1 MVRIQ
6 IKFTDDAVV
15 LVNAFQ
21 NRVVNDGGIFE
32 AFDCCTSILES
43 LGINGG
49 TGGYLD
55 VKDSTAFPLNFSIGD
70 IRDISKR
77 TGSFSKTITLVGNS
91 NNNNLLNH
99 YYDVNIQAGTFDINQ
114 LTSCDVIQDGI
125 PVMINATLQL
135 ISIKKSQLTSAY
147 EQIVEYEV
155 LVKENRGTFF
165 TDISNKYLTD
175 IDFSD
180 LDHEVTAPIVIATFN
195 NTVADSYKYVMPFN
209 IDNQYQ
215 LNWFKPAIYAKVY
228 FDRIFIDAG
237 YSYDWADL
245 LDARFDKL
253 LIPYNGDQNIID
265 WSDYKVMAENRIWD
279 HTILQLTDTTNIIT
293 QLSGFDTVTTG
304 WTEVL
309 DPANIFDPSNGE
321 YTTPQWV
328 GINSG
333 ESYQYQATVA
343 GEVSLNVTRKCVIP
357 SGNFPLPV
365 VSYRYKP
372 YLRVMVGTAVNIK
385 CYGQSIDLP
394 VLGVYDVGLLPIL
407 SFNQVFTFNATTD
420 GSGGINY
427 NEVQIVQAGVDVF
440 RVLNDGSESNTLNIF
455 GSNNIPWQKFTGSG
469 SWSPPQIILDI
480 AAIDLTIRPSD
491 NIPLNSGIT
500 TMNSFIPE
508 KIKQSDFIKSIFMMY
523 NLYATSDPQSET
535 NLILIHRDEYYDSG
549 KAVDWTNKLMKDKEQ
564 SIIFIPE
571 LNNKKL
577 RLTYKADTD
586 SPNTVYTDVTK
597 EVYGQAEVTF
607 ENEYVKGIDVKELI
621 FSPTPVQP
629 TIFAAFLPLLNGA
642 SPKTNI
648 RILYDNGEVI
658 AQNVVIN
665 HGYGDTT
672 DTNGAYP
679 YLSHF
684 GGPSPTNPE
693 FDINFAPCQYYY
705 YQVSQNT
712 NNNLYNS
719 YWRRTVAQIN
729 GGKLLT
735 AYFLLNEVDI
745 QLMELND
752 KIRID
757 NSWWSIN
764 KVIDYNANNLQPTKV
779 ELISLETEID
789 LPAFFS
795 GTILPVG
802 PGSGDQTIS
811 ILGGY
816 NDETNVTTDNK
827 NAIIIGSGN
836 TVGDGLKTLVVGN
849 GHNVDQDGVVTTNL
863 RVTGTI
869 NDRPVSEMLPTYTK
883 YVALISQVTT
893 NAPTVI
899 ELENSIGPIV
909 WTRSAVGV
917 YHGTLVGAFTTSKT
931 TTTLSNVTAD
941 NIVRIINDNDTIF
954 IRTSNLHSPTAVLQD
969 TNLVNNTIEIRV
981 YE

>member
-6 IKFTDDAVV
+6 LKFIDDAVV

-21 NRVVNDGGIFE
+21 NRVVNDGGVFE
-32 AFDCCTSILES
+32 AFDCCTSTLKS

-180 LDHEVTAPIVIATFN
+180 LDHEVTAPIVISTFD

-209 IDNQYQ
+209 IDEQYQ

-228 FDRIFIDAG
+228 FDRIFTDAG

-265 WSDYKVMAENRIWD
+265 WSDAKVVAD
-279 HTILQLTDTTNIIT
+279 GVFSFTKTYTAQ
-293 QLSGFDTVTTG
+293 QLSFNTPINSG
-304 WTEVL
+304 WTEVS
-309 DPANIFDPSNGE
+309 DPSNLFDPSNGE
-321 YTTPQWV
+321 YTTPQWT
-328 GINSG
+328 GANAG
-333 ESYQYQATVA
+333 QSYQYQATITGTVQLENTTA
-343 GEVSLNVTRKCVIP
+343 SNIKMSSNNPTKAYVPFFAVK
-357 SGNFPLPV
+357 
-365 VSYRYKP
+365 
-372 YLRVMVGTAVNIK
+372 VGTQINAK
-385 CYGQSIDLP
+385 CQSSS
-394 VLGVYDVGLLPIL
+394 GLIVTYSQASPFPANSL
-407 SFNQVFTFNATTD
+407 SSTYTFTEVFTFNATTD
-420 GSGGINY
+420 GSGGIDY
-427 NEVQIVQAGVDVF
+427 ADIQIVQAGVDFLGVSAQGIDF
-440 RVLNDGSESNTLNIF
+440 
-455 GSNNIPWQKFTGSG
+455 NNQQYVY
-469 SWSPPQIILDI
+469 WSTTAGVPTTPPDIILNLTS
-480 AAIDLTIRPSD
+480 IDLTIRPSD

-586 SPNTVYTDVTK
+586 SPNKVYTDVTK

-629 TIFAAFLPLLNGA
+629 TSFGAFLPLLNGA

-648 RILYDNGEVI
+648 RILYDNGEVV

-672 DTNGAYP
+672 PTNGAYP

-684 GGPSPTNPE
+684 GGPNPFNPE

-705 YQVSQNT
+705 YQVAQNT
-712 NNNLYNS
+712 NNNLYNQ

-764 KVIDYNANNLQPTKV
+764 KVIDYNANYLQPTKV

-789 LPAFFS
+789 LPNFFG

-802 PGSGDQTIS
+802 PGSGYQTKS
-811 ILGGY
+811 ILDGY

-836 TVGDGLKTLVVGN
+836 TVGDGLRALVVG
-849 GHNVDQDGVVTTNL
+849 DGLSIENDGIATTNIT
-863 RVTGTI
+863 VTNTI
-869 NDRPVSEMLPTYTK
+869 NGRAANDMLRNYER
-883 YVALISQVTT
+883 YIALITQTSTS
-893 NAPTVI
+893 APTVI
-899 ELENSIGPIV
+899 ELENTIGPIV
-909 WTRSAVGV
+909 WSRKTTGEYS
-917 YHGTLVGAFTTSKT
+917 GTLSGAFTANKT
-931 TTTLSNVTAD
+931 YATISNALADSIVMISTTASD
-941 NIVRIINDNDTIF
+941 INIIT
-954 IRTSNLHSPTAVLQD
+954 TNLHSPIAVAHDGHL
-969 TNLVNNTIEIRV
+969 NNNTIEIRV

>member
-6 IKFTDDAVV
+6 LKFTDDAVV

-21 NRVVNDGGIFE
+21 NRVVNDGGVFE
-32 AFDCCTSILES
+32 AFDCCTSTLKS
-43 LGINGG
+43 LGINGV

-180 LDHEVTAPIVIATFN
+180 LDHEVTAPIVISTFD

-209 IDNQYQ
+209 IDEQYQ

-228 FDRIFIDAG
+228 FDRIFTDAG

-265 WSDYKVMAENRIWD
+265 WSDAKVVAD
-279 HTILQLTDTTNIIT
+279 GVFSFTKTYTAQ
-293 QLSGFDTVTTG
+293 QLSFNTPINSG
-304 WTEVL
+304 WTEVS
-309 DPANIFDPSNGE
+309 DPSNLFDPSNGE
-321 YTTPQWV
+321 YTTPQWT
-328 GINSG
+328 GANAG
-333 ESYQYQATVA
+333 QSYQYQATITGTVQLENTTA
-343 GEVSLNVTRKCVIP
+343 SNIKMSSNNPTKAYVPFFAVK
-357 SGNFPLPV
+357 
-365 VSYRYKP
+365 
-372 YLRVMVGTAVNIK
+372 VGTQINAK
-385 CYGQSIDLP
+385 CQSSS
-394 VLGVYDVGLLPIL
+394 GLIVTYSQASPFPANSL
-407 SFNQVFTFNATTD
+407 SSTYTFTEVFTFNATTD
-420 GSGGINY
+420 GSGGIDY
-427 NEVQIVQAGVDVF
+427 ADIQIVQAGVDFLGVSAQGIDF
-440 RVLNDGSESNTLNIF
+440 
-455 GSNNIPWQKFTGSG
+455 NNQQYVY
-469 SWSPPQIILDI
+469 WSTTAGVPTTPPDIILNLTS
-480 AAIDLTIRPSD
+480 IDLTIRPSD

-629 TIFAAFLPLLNGA
+629 TSFGAFLPLLNGA
-642 SPKTNI
+642 SPKSNI
-648 RILYDNGEVI
+648 RILYDNGEVV

-665 HGYGDTT
+665 HGYGTT
-672 DTNGAYP
+672 TSTNGAYP

-684 GGPSPTNPE
+684 GGPNPFNPE
-693 FDINFAPCQYYY
+693 LDINFAPCQYYY
-705 YQVSQNT
+705 YQVAQNT
-712 NNNLYNS
+712 NNNLYNQ

-764 KVIDYNANNLQPTKV
+764 KVIDYNANYLQPTKV

-789 LPAFFS
+789 LPNFFG

-802 PGSGDQTIS
+802 PGSGYQTKS
-811 ILGGY
+811 ILDGY

-836 TVGDGLKTLVVGN
+836 TVGDGLRALVVG
-849 GHNVDQDGVVTTNL
+849 DGLSIENDGIATTNIT
-863 RVTGTI
+863 VTNTI
-869 NDRPVSEMLPTYTK
+869 NGRAANDMLRNYER
-883 YVALISQVTT
+883 YIALITQTSTS
-893 NAPTVI
+893 APTVI
-899 ELENSIGPIV
+899 ELENTIGPIV
-909 WTRSAVGV
+909 WSRKTTGEYS
-917 YHGTLVGAFTTSKT
+917 GTLSGAFTANKT
-931 TTTLSNVTAD
+931 YATISNALADSIVMISTTASD
-941 NIVRIINDNDTIF
+941 INIIT
-954 IRTSNLHSPTAVLQD
+954 TNLHSPIAVAHDGHL
-969 TNLVNNTIEIRV
+969 NNNTIEIRV